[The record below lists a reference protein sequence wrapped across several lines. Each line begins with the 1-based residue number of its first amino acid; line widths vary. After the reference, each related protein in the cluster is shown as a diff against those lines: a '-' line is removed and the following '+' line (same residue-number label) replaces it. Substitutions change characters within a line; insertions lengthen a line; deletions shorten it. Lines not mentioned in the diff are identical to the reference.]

1 MDEQVQSESKSKFA
15 IPIAV
20 AALVILAVV
29 SVFAF
34 QSLKGNREISQSTPT
49 PTPTLQSSSPY
60 KDGIYKV
67 VGNYV
72 SPGGPREIDVTLTLK
87 DGVVTDSV
95 FLGKATDPNSKRFQG
110 EFAAGY
116 KEFVIGKNIDEIA
129 ITKVSGSSLTPKGFK
144 DALEKIKAEAQV

>member
-29 SVFAF
+29 AVFAF
-34 QSLKGNREISQSTPT
+34 QSLKGNQKVSQATPT

-60 KDGIYKV
+60 KDGTYKV

-95 FLGKATDPNSKRFQG
+95 FLGKATDPNTKRFQG
-110 EFAAGY
+110 EFGAGY
-116 KEFVIGKNIDEIA
+116 KKFVIGKNIDEIA

-144 DALEKIKAEAQV
+144 NALEKIKTKAQV